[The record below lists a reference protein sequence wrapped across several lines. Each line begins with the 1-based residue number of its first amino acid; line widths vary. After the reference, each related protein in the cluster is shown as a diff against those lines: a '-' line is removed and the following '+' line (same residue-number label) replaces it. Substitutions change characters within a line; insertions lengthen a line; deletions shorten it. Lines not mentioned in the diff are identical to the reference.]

1 MVIKFFPLNFNTAI
15 TIPNSK
21 YKSAIIIGVRK
32 CGTRALL
39 AFCGLH
45 PKIVHADREVHFF
58 NSDQNYRKGLGWYKR
73 QMPFSQ
79 QDQITMEKTPGYFIH
94 PKAPTRIKKMNKDIK
109 LIIVVR
115 DPIERIVS
123 DWVQVTSK
131 RGLQGLPPIKGSLE
145 NRIIG
150 RGGRINRKYR
160 AVRTSMYLR
169 WYKEWIKY
177 FKQTQILIVDG
188 SELRHNPW
196 KTVKKVEKF
205 LGLPP
210 QVDKNEFYYNET
222 RGFYCMT
229 NGRANGTPKCLNE
242 SKGRLHPHLNES
254 IKRKLRQFY
263 ERYNRL
269 FFNKIGS
276 NLGWNRP

>member
-1 MVIKFFPLNFNTAI
+1 MI
-15 TIPNSK
+15 T
-21 YKSAIIIGVRK
+21 
-32 CGTRALL
+32 
-39 AFCGLH
+39 
-45 PKIVHADREVHFF
+45 
-58 NSDQNYRKGLGWYKR
+58 NY
-73 QMPFSQ
+73 
-79 QDQITMEKTPGYFIH
+79 
-94 PKAPTRIKKMNKDIK
+94 IK

-196 KTVKKVEKF
+196 KTVKV
-205 LGLPP
+205 
-210 QVDKNEFYYNET
+210 
-222 RGFYCMT
+222 R
-229 NGRANGTPKCLNE
+229 
-242 SKGRLHPHLNES
+242 
-254 IKRKLRQFY
+254 
-263 ERYNRL
+263 
-269 FFNKIGS
+269 
-276 NLGWNRP
+276 